1 MHNTL
6 KQVGVQDTGKYRNTK
21 DQFYTKEVVAKQ
33 CIDKIVEI
41 VESISH
47 PNDYLW
53 IEPSAGNGAFLNNI
67 TFPKIGIDIDPKS
80 SNIQKEDFLSWNHP
94 KTDKDIIVFGNPP
107 FGRQSS
113 LAKSFIL
120 KSCKFAKI
128 IAFILPRSFVKP
140 SMYNSFDLSFHL
152 VCSVELEKDSFLLND
167 KTYNTPC
174 VFQIWEKKETPR
186 KKDEKIQP
194 NGFKYVKQNEVHD
207 IAFQRVG
214 GNAGKCYKCGQ
225 ARSVQSNYFIKLD
238 KNDQVNDIIEKIN
251 SHVFPSN
258 TVGPRSLSKCEINK
272 VLNTIVSFEPSI
284 IT

>member
-1 MHNTL
+1 MHTL
-6 KQVGVQDTGKYRNTK
+6 EQVGVQDTGKHRNTK
-21 DQFYTKEVVAKQ
+21 DQFYTKEIVAKQ
-33 CIDKIVEI
+33 CIDKIIEKI
-41 VESISH
+41 AESST

-113 LAKSFIL
+113 LAKSFIS

-128 IAFILPRSFVKP
+128 IAFILPRSFMKP
-140 SMYNSFDLSFHL
+140 SMYHVFDLFFHC
-152 VCSVELEKDSFLLND
+152 VCSIELEKDSFLLND
-167 KTYNTPC
+167 KSYNTPC
-174 VFQIWEKKETPR
+174 IFQIWEKRDTLR
-186 KKDEKIQP
+186 KVDEKIQP
-194 NGFKYVKQNEVHD
+194 NGFKYVKQNEDHD

-214 GNAGKCYKCGQ
+214 GNAGKCYKSGQ
-225 ARSVQSNYFIKLD
+225 ERSVQSHYFIKLD
-238 KNDQVNDIIEKIN
+238 KNDYLNNIIEKIN
-251 SHVFPSN
+251 SYVFPSN

-272 VLNTIVSFEPSI
+272 VLNTIV
-284 IT
+284 